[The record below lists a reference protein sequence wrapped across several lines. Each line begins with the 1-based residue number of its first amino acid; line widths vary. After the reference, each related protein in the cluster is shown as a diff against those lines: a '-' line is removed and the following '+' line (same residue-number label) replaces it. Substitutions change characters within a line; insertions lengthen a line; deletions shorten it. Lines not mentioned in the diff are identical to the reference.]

1 MIDPRKKNTRHDRP
15 QTQKIL
21 DRQTQDMTNPR
32 QKNTRHNE
40 FQT

>member
-21 DRQTQDMTNPR
+21 DRQTLDRKTLDTTNPR
-32 QKNTRHNE
+32 HNKHK
-40 FQT
+40 T